1 MDIKQLIY
9 FISIVKENNITKAAE
24 KLHVSQPSVSKFL
37 RMLEEELNVSLIE
50 RNTRN
55 FKITDAGRILLHRAE
70 QVVELLE
77 TTVKEVKNYSERFK
91 GTLSIGTIPSSG
103 VELLPERLDFFHK
116 NYPSINFEIR
126 EGDTYKILELL
137 ANGKVEI
144 GLVRTPFNSESYE
157 SIWLPDEP
165 MVAVYNDNWY
175 FDETEQYLSP
185 IDLLNKPLIVDRRFE
200 KLVASS
206 CQQAGFKPRIICE
219 SEDARSVLL
228 WSSTGIGVGLMPKS
242 ATKFNLNPNLKCKEI
257 DEPFL
262 KTRTAIIWMKNGHLS
277 NIANCFLDTF
287 KL

>member
-1 MDIKQLIY
+1 M
-9 FISIVKENNITKAAE
+9 
-24 KLHVSQPSVSKFL
+24 HVSQPSVSKFL

-103 VELLPERLDFFHK
+103 VELLPKRLDFFHK

-137 ANGKVEI
+137 ANGEVEI